1 MIFYSKAVTRFT
13 SVHQMYRCTPTTTGR
28 IQPLYRKVSR
38 GSAPL
43 RIVGHLCVL
52 FTDKEQLIFIV
63 EDQAVTSLSKTKQI
77 WVCFSISVFKTI
89 AIKRGLKKW

>member
-1 MIFYSKAVTRFT
+1 MIFYSKAVTKFT

-28 IQPLYRKVSR
+28 IQPLYRKVFSD
-38 GSAPL
+38 SAPL

-52 FTDKEQLIFIV
+52 FTDKERLIFIV